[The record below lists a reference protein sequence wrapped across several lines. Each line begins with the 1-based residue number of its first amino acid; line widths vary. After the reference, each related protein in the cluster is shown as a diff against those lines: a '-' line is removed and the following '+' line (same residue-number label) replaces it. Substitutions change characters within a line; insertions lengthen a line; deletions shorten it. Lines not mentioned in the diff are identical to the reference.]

1 MFRSYPT
8 PPPIFWNTLLC
19 PFIVKNLERRKGG
32 IGGREGVRG
41 RARRYMTCVKEGG
54 SKGQGQLEQDGVEE
68 GGLKKSSS
76 GKPMQETEA
85 PEHNKKRNYLV

>member
-1 MFRSYPT
+1 
-8 PPPIFWNTLLC
+8 
-19 PFIVKNLERRKGG
+19 
-32 IGGREGVRG
+32 
-41 RARRYMTCVKEGG
+41 MTCVKEGG

-85 PEHNKKRNYLV
+85 PEHNKKEKLSCLNWKFMADRGSFKQKNLHDFVGH

>member
-1 MFRSYPT
+1 
-8 PPPIFWNTLLC
+8 
-19 PFIVKNLERRKGG
+19 
-32 IGGREGVRG
+32 
-41 RARRYMTCVKEGG
+41 MTCVKEGG

-85 PEHNKKRNYLV
+85 PEHNKKREIILFNLEI